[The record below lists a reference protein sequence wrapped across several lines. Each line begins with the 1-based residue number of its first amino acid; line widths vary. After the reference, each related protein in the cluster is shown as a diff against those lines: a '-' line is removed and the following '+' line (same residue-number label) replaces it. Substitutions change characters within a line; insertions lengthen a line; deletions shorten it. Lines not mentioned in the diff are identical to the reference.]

1 MPKLGSRSLG
11 VQQNKTIHA
20 KPGIQTD
27 PAEILSHLRQ
37 KATLALKLGNNIDAR
52 K

>member
-1 MPKLGSRSLG
+1 MPKLKERSPG

-20 KPGIQTD
+20 KPGIQTG
-27 PAEILSHLRQ
+27 PAQILSHACQ
-37 KATLALKLGNNIDAR
+37 KATWAWKLGNNIDAR